1 MSSVQD
7 NVIKR
12 MEQNVDQL
20 TIGNILCHRYIII
33 SDVIVYYIAHQL
45 PLPTQT
51 PRTTIV
57 NFLIS
62 MILFIIS

>member
-20 TIGNILCHRYIII
+20 TIGNILCHHYIII

-57 NFLIS
+57 QLKQIPNIKS
-62 MILFIIS
+62 